1 MRMMITGMMML
12 KIIDND
18 GDIDDS
24 GGQTAA
30 RPPEPHRLRQWRVAV
45 EVMFRV
51 SLGCFSSKISLGMFL
66 RCLIYVVD
74 IGEIFT
80 DAC

>member
-12 KIIDND
+12 KMIDND
-18 GDIDDS
+18 GDIDDG

-30 RPPEPHRLRQWRVAV
+30 RPPEPHRLRQWRWRLCFGSVW
-45 EVMFRV
+45 
-51 SLGCFSSKISLGMFL
+51 GCFSSKISLGMFL

-74 IGEIFT
+74 IGGIFT
-80 DAC
+80 DAF